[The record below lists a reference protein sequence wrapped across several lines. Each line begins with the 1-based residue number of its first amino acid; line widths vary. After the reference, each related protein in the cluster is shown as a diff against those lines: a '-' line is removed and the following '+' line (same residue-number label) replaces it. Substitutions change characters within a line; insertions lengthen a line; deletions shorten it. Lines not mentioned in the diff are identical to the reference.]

1 MTVEIDDAAAKKAA
15 AETDEVSAGEGS
27 AEEIEGVEGLGEE
40 EASAEEVIE
49 ALERDLEA
57 SRERLLRS
65 VAEFENYKKRHE
77 RERGDY
83 RRLVAAEILRDYL
96 TVVDNLGLAVAAE
109 GSLDDFKSG
118 VELILQEMSKLLD
131 RFGVKEILAA
141 GEPFDP
147 LHHEAIARFE
157 DPSVSEPVVAEELQ
171 RGYTIDGRLLRPAMV
186 RVAVP
191 VEVAAPAETDSAA
204 DGD

>member
-1 MTVEIDDAAAKKAA
+1 MASEIDEAAAA
-15 AETDEVSAGEGS
+15 AETDEASAGEGRE
-27 AEEIEGVEGLGEE
+27 AAGEE
-40 EASAEEVIE
+40 PEPCSTEDVIE
-49 ALERDLEA
+49 ALERDLEV

-77 RERGDY
+77 RERGDF

-96 TVVDNLGLAVAAE
+96 TVVDNLGLAVAAQ
-109 GSLDDFKSG
+109 GSLDDLKSG
-118 VELILQEMSKLLD
+118 VKLILQQMSKLLD
-131 RFGVKEILAA
+131 RFGVKEIVAE
-141 GEPFDP
+141 GKPFDP
-147 LHHEAIARFE
+147 SHHEAIARFE

-191 VEVAAPAETDSAA
+191 AEEVAPVETDSAV
-204 DGD
+204 DED

>member
-1 MTVEIDDAAAKKAA
+1 M
-15 AETDEVSAGEGS
+15 SAGEGS
-27 AEEIEGVEGLGEE
+27 PEEIEGLEE
-40 EASAEEVIE
+40 QEASTEDVIE

-96 TVVDNLGLAVAAE
+96 TVVDNLGLALAAE
-109 GSLDDFKSG
+109 GSLDDLKSG
-118 VELILQEMSKLLD
+118 VELIVQQMSKLLD
-131 RFGVKEILAA
+131 RFGVKEILAE

-147 LHHEAIARFE
+147 SHHEAIARYE

-191 VEVAAPAETDSAA
+191 AEEAVPAETDSAE
-204 DGD
+204 DCD

>member
-1 MTVEIDDAAAKKAA
+1 MAIEIDDAAEADEATAGKGAEAA
-15 AETDEVSAGEGS
+15 IEDQ
-27 AEEIEGVEGLGEE
+27 EEPSTED
-40 EASAEEVIE
+40 VIA
-49 ALERDLEA
+49 ALERDVEA

-77 RERGDY
+77 RERGDF

-96 TVVDNLGLAVAAE
+96 TVVDNLGLAVDAQ
-109 GSLDDFKSG
+109 GSLDNLKSG
-118 VELILQEMSKLLD
+118 VKLILQQMSKLLD
-131 RFGVKEILAA
+131 RFGVKEISAA

-147 LHHEAIARFE
+147 SHHEAIARFE

-191 VEVAAPAETDSAA
+191 AEVVAPVETDGAA

>member
-1 MTVEIDDAAAKKAA
+1 MTLEIDDAAAAEA
-15 AETDEVSAGEGS
+15 VETDELSAGEGS
-27 AEEIEGVEGLGEE
+27 AAAIEEQEVSSPEDAIEG
-40 EASAEEVIE
+40 
-49 ALERDLEA
+49 LERDLEA
-57 SRERLLRS
+57 TRERLLRS

-77 RERGDY
+77 RERGDF

-96 TVVDNLGLAVAAE
+96 TVVDNLQLAVAAE
-109 GSLDDFKSG
+109 GSLDDLKSG
-118 VELILQEMSKLLD
+118 VELILQQMSKLLG
-131 RFGVKEILAA
+131 RFGVKEIFAE

-147 LHHEAIARFE
+147 SQHEAIARFE

-191 VEVAAPAETDSAA
+191 AETDSPA

>member
-1 MTVEIDDAAAKKAA
+1 MTTEIDDAAASEA
-15 AETDEVSAGEGS
+15 AETGDVSAGEGS
-27 AEEIEGVEGLGEE
+27 PPPVEEVSVEEVSVEEREAPSTEDAIEGLQ
-40 EASAEEVIE
+40 
-49 ALERDLEA
+49 RDLEA
-57 SRERLLRS
+57 TRERLLRS

-77 RERGDY
+77 RERRDF

-96 TVVDNLGLAVAAE
+96 TVVDNLQLAVAAE
-109 GSLDDFKSG
+109 GSLDDLKSG
-118 VELILQEMSKLLD
+118 VELILQQMGKLLE
-131 RFGVKEILAA
+131 RFGVKEIIAE

-147 LHHEAIARFE
+147 SHHEAIARFE

-191 VEVAAPAETDSAA
+191 AETDSAA